1 MLKYSKS
8 EIQCQESIE
17 YLVKYFNLN
26 YFDFLTLLLELKEK
40 QIMEV
45 SK

>member
-17 YLVKYFNLN
+17 YL
-26 YFDFLTLLLELKEK
+26 ELKEK
-40 QIMEV
+40 QLMEV